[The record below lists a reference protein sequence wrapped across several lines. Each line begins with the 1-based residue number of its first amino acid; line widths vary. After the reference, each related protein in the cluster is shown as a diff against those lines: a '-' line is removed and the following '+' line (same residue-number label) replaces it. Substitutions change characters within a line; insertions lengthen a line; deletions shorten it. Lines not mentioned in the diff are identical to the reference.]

1 MKTLFC
7 TAIAFTALAIT
18 GTSALAVAQR
28 LGPGD
33 KEITFSNLSMTDGT
47 PDDGTCAK
55 RYGEGFTTRNHPDS
69 TNDALKRGTD
79 KGHDIVVISIGGS
92 VSAGIF
98 SIENEYE
105 IIFPNDE
112 TKTPVDVELAATGL
126 VGSQEAS
133 GVFSDGT
140 CRGTLHI
147 KVLNEP

>member
-1 MKTLFC
+1 MKALFYP
-7 TAIAFTALAIT
+7 AIILTTLAIT
-18 GTSALAVAQR
+18 STSALAVAQR

-33 KEITFSNLSMTDGT
+33 KEITFSNLSMTDGS

-55 RYGEGFTTRNHPDS
+55 RYGEGFTTKNHPDS

-79 KGHDIVVISIGGS
+79 KGHDILVISIGGS

-105 IIFPNDE
+105 IIFPDDE
-112 TKTPVDVELAATGL
+112 SKTPVDVELAATGL
-126 VGSQEAS
+126 VGSQEAT

-140 CRGTLHI
+140 CRGTLDI
-147 KVLNEP
+147 KVLSN